1 MLIRSNQ
8 LTLNE
13 ASSILDNGVYLTETE
28 SALNPVAVPVLE
40 NQRLGICTV

>member
-13 ASSILDNGVYLTETE
+13 STSILDSGVYLTEAE
-28 SALNPVAVPVLE
+28 AALNPVAVPYPISFKLKYPF
-40 NQRLGICTV
+40 